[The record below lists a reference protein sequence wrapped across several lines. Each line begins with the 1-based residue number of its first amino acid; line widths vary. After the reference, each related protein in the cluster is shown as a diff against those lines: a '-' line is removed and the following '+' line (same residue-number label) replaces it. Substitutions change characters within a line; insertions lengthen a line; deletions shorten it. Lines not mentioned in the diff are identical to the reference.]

1 MDGKKIKRQRVLN
14 DLTQTE
20 LAKLLG
26 IDRGYLS
33 SIENN
38 KANPSLT
45 LLTRIAETLKCSI
58 KDFF

>member
-1 MDGKKIKRQRVLN
+1 MDGKKIKRQRALN

-38 KANPSLT
+38 KANPSLN
-45 LLTRIAETLKCSI
+45 LLTRIAETLKCSV